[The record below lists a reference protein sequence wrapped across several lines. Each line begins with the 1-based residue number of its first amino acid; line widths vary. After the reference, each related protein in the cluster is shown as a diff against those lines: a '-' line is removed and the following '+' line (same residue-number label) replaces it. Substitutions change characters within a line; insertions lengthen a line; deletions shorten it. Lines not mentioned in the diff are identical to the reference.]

1 MLVFVYVRPRVPSS
15 PPHRHNELV
24 ADSRQIAKKYMSKWF
39 WIDLP
44 ASVPLDAFI
53 PNAAAVVVNVSFSN
67 ATNSGGPGVGRL
79 LKSTRLMK
87 MIRLLRL
94 ARIGGKHKSSMFGQ
108 FVGYGK
114 IMRLLLYF
122 VMTAHLYGCF
132 YYFIADLDESPD
144 SMLIARKIHSD
155 QFNGHWGQAYFHILY
170 LTLLMFIGDGVDPQ
184 SMSETILATFGI
196 VFGAGMTA
204 ILFGQMALLVTT
216 FNRARTGYVQ
226 RGDLAVVWRRREGGR
241 EETSNWIVFIA

>member
-1 MLVFVYVRPRVPSS
+1 VTDSS
-15 PPHRHNELV
+15 R
-24 ADSRQIAKKYMSKWF
+24 IAKKYMSKWF

-44 ASVPLDAFI
+44 ASVPLDAFL

-67 ATNSGGPGVGRL
+67 ATSSGGPGGGEVRDTL
-79 LKSTRLMK
+79 REAIRTTRLMK

-94 ARIGGKHKSSMFGQ
+94 ARIGGKHKSAMFGQ

-114 IMRLLLYF
+114 IMRLLLLF
-122 VMTAHLYGCF
+122 VMAAHLYGCF
-132 YYFIADLDESPD
+132 YYFIAGLDESPD
-144 SMLIARKIHSD
+144 SMLYARKIHSD
-155 QFNGHWGQAYFHILY
+155 QINGHWGQAYFHILY

-204 ILFGQMALLVTT
+204 ILFGQMALLVST
-216 FNRARTGYVQ
+216 FNRARTGYVT
-226 RGDLAVVWRRREGGR
+226 G
-241 EETSNWIVFIA
+241 